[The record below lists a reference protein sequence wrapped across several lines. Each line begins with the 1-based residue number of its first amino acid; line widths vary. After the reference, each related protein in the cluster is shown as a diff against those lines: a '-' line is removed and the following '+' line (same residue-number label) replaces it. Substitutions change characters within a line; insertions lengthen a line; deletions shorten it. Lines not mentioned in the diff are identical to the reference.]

1 MQGSQEIASSHE
13 TDTAKVRK
21 KFDGRLVSMQAIA
34 MLLQSA
40 GSNPDAMLIPPEEPD
55 AQGHPTRVFSAIRQ
69 LTRRGYRSRSCSSRS
84 EHQQPSGPIQW
95 QQPQQRAAA
104 AIWP

>member
-1 MQGSQEIASSHE
+1 MRGSAQGFRPELHHLGATVQGSQEIASSHE

-21 KFDGRLVSMQAIA
+21 KIDGLLVSMQAIA

-55 AQGHPTRVFSAIRQ
+55 AQGHPTRVSSAVWQ
-69 LTRRGYRSRSCSSRS
+69 LKRRGY
-84 EHQQPSGPIQW
+84 HP
-95 QQPQQRAAA
+95 
-104 AIWP
+104 